1 MDISV
6 FFVDIDSVFM
16 KNPVP
21 ILKQY
26 SNIDF
31 ATQQEHDSNGT
42 THVSGLML
50 VHATPKSI
58 QIFEE
63 TAKQQKG
70 QKLKPDQDILNSV
83 IQHHVSNL
91 TIREFEQSNFSDGRT
106 YFLERKCC
114 QFVTDACCHRED
126 LVILH
131 NNWNGADKWQ
141 KIYRFQEQLMWFVN
155 SDRYCVPFCS
165 VLFFG

>member
-1 MDISV
+1 MGNLATIKLSKHYNRKTHFKTVVILECLKVDISV

-106 YFLERKCC
+106 YFLE
-114 QFVTDACCHRED
+114 
-126 LVILH
+126 
-131 NNWNGADKWQ
+131 
-141 KIYRFQEQLMWFVN
+141 
-155 SDRYCVPFCS
+155 
-165 VLFFG
+165 